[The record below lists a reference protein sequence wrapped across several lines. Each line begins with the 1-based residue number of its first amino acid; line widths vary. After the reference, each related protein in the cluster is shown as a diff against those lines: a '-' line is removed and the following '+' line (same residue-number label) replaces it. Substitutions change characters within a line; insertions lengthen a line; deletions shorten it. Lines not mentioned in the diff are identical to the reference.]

1 MSDSDATKDEKEME
15 EASGELTN
23 DQQVIDLVETQNQVE
38 KEQQDDEESTEIP
51 KVEDGQGKVDE
62 NKSKFSIKFA
72 FSIPIEK
79 LKLFGFEKKHF

>member
-62 NKSKFSIKFA
+62 NKSKVNQGQVFYKICIFDSY
-72 FSIPIEK
+72 
-79 LKLFGFEKKHF
+79 